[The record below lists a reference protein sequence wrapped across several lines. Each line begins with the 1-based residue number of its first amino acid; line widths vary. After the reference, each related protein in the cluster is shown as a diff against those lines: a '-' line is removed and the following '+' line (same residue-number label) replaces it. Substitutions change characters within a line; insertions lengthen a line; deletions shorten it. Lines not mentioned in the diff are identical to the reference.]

1 MMKQLLKN
9 RAFRIKGLAVLIMV
23 AAASFFCSQNASAI
37 WMNGCDSF
45 GGYCDCGAT
54 TCGATW
60 LNGNSWGD
68 GSNLLEVTAGDQQF
82 VTGYLH
88 GAVYTRQRTRD
99 AGQWNSAHHVFLLND
114 EWQGDGQWNDWNALF
129 AYLGSV
135 DYISQRDGEI
145 GRGVVSPNPGWWSEG
160 WEWGPVMPVTIDLQ
174 KFIAGAWV
182 DGDVYSRTVHVFR
195 CYFNENRWNDDG
207 NYWSAGCSSTP
218 TTIRIRIPTTCGPLY
233 SYDYRVYYEGKVSLR
248 NGYGSPLYKNGSPF
262 TNNESISWAGG
273 NAEWSG
279 WADSDNNSYV
289 PVNLYT
295 PKESGQKLNSYYQLK
310 YTGNNGWNS
319 NWDFWNP
326 VGIPFHWELLSKWYG
341 FYSWKSH
348 YRIDSDIGG
357 VYNRQ
362 DNYHLTDPWEAE
374 REISQYSRT
383 VDYIPYGTSRTYSEN
398 LNYKNDG
405 NNHHNITQYICT
417 RAGQLVGGWVDDHNY
432 EEGDQTNRSR
442 TIRTTI
448 NNPYNF
454 NTSMSSAIN
463 GGSGAT
469 IIGGGTATLRYRA
482 DIMPKDNPN
491 INNYAYYSKV
501 PNGTKVSAVSFV
513 LKPGVKYSAATRYS
527 DSMKDRVTGVPNGNL
542 CQYLAGIFGS
552 DMYRQG
558 EANGCQTL
566 IDRNG
571 SAINNNLGN
580 AGNKITNGAGASA
593 IAGEE
598 SKSVAIPDIED
609 GHKYCTVI
617 GISHADSGNGFNV
630 NNNWHI
636 SNISCRTIAKVPT
649 FQAWGGVYTSGG
661 INTATVKKIP
671 SAGIDTPSGSQT
683 YLFGSWAETLAI
695 ANQQVHGFAT
705 GAAIGYRDDKVGGLP
720 VSSASNKINYC
731 NITNISIA
739 NNRCSSG
746 VSGNAGNVVVSND
759 DFLSKFLSRYSTTT
773 TDRLEQ
779 ITESVRYLKTRGNA
793 TFNDT
798 PAIAENGYRLGNGV
812 VSVKEGTI
820 IFQVNGDVNIN
831 HNICTGY
838 ANNNGQC
845 TNGSTSAAAYNSY
858 ALANENYQYRAG
870 SKIPQVIII
879 ASGNVNISKDVTE
892 IDAWIYSGKTIK
904 TCADGNIRDN
914 TCNNPLLINGPVFA
928 KNIELYR
935 TYGSNGTR
943 SWNGPL
949 AANSNLLNSGATT
962 PAEIFNLRA
971 DVYQWIYQQTS
982 TENKS
987 ANVRYM
993 RELSPRF

>member
-1 MMKQLLKN
+1 MAWQGFKN
-9 RAFRIKGLAVLIMV
+9 GNYKVKSLIALV
-23 AAASFFCSQNASAI
+23 AMAATAFFCSQNAFAVEGCATNPDANPDSC
-37 WMNGCDSF
+37 WCDSTS
-45 GGYCDCGAT
+45 CGA
-54 TCGATW
+54 AW
-60 LNGNSWGD
+60 INSSPWGND
-68 GSNLLEVTAGDQQF
+68 LSNYAYVDNPSTNNITLYV
-82 VTGYLH
+82 H
-88 GAVYTRQRTRD
+88 GAVRTMWGGTPPDAWRDNWAIHVYLLDSEYTGGSEWNEWT
-99 AGQWNSAHHVFLLND
+99 QWAAEVLH
-114 EWQGDGQWNDWNALF
+114 AP
-129 AYLGSV
+129 
-135 DYISQRDGEI
+135 YISGHDG
-145 GRGVVSPNPGWWSEG
+145 GLYRGVVSGWPGDWSSG
-160 WEWGPVMPVTIDLQ
+160 WGNLPAMPINVDLDG
-174 KFIAGAWV
+174 FINGAWRN
-182 DGDVYSRTVHVFR
+182 GDEYTRIVHVFR
-195 CYFNENRWNDDG
+195 CYYTG
-207 NYWSAGCSSTP
+207 NGCGSTP
-218 TTIRIRIPTTCGPLY
+218 TFITIRIPEDCGGAIPT
-233 SYDYRVYYEGKVSLR
+233 DYRVYYEGKVSLR
-248 NGYGSPLYKNGSPF
+248 NGYGSPLFKNGQPF
-262 TNNESISWAGG
+262 TNNESISWAGN

-279 WADSDNNSYV
+279 WSDADNNSNFGV
-289 PVNLYT
+289 DLYT
-295 PKESGQKLNSYYQLK
+295 PKDSGQKLNSSFQLK
-310 YTGNNGWNS
+310 YSGNDWAGKETSRPEYAWPLILNDWYTKY
-319 NWDFWNP
+319 DFSS
-326 VGIPFHWELLSKWYG
+326 GIGNTS
-341 FYSWKSH
+341 
-348 YRIDSDIGG
+348 GG
-357 VYNRQ
+357 SYYMPLY
-362 DNYHLTDPWEAE
+362 YHLSDPWEAE
-374 REISQYSRT
+374 REVTPRKSTT
-383 VDYIPYGTSRTYSEN
+383 VSSIPYGTSKSYTETLHYRSVGSN
-398 LNYKNDG
+398 VLR
-405 NNHHNITQYICT
+405 ITQHFCV
-417 RAGQLVGGWVDDHNY
+417 RAGKISGGWVDSYNIADPD
-432 EEGDQTNRSR
+432 GVDR
-442 TIRTTI
+442 TRQITTTI
-448 NNPYNF
+448 HNPYNF

-469 IIGGGTATLRYRA
+469 LIGGGTATLRYRA
-482 DIMPKDNPN
+482 DIMPKVNPN
-491 INNYAYYSKV
+491 INNYTYYSKV
-501 PNGTKVSAVSFV
+501 PNDTKVSAVSFV
-513 LKPGVKYSAATRYS
+513 LKPGVDYSAATRYS
-527 DSMKDRVTGVPNGNL
+527 DSMKDRVAGVPNGNL

-552 DMYRQG
+552 NMYRQG

-617 GISHADSGNGFNV
+617 GISHTDSGNGFNV

-671 SAGIDTPSGSQT
+671 SAGINTASGSQT

-695 ANQQVHGFAT
+695 ANQQIHGFAT
-705 GAAIGYRDDKVGGLP
+705 GAAIGYRGDKVGGLP
-720 VSSASNKINYC
+720 VNSASNKINYC
-731 NITNISIA
+731 NVTNISIA

-779 ITESVRYLKTRGNA
+779 ITDSVRYIKTKGDA

-879 ASGNVNISKDVTE
+879 ASGDVNISKDVTE

-904 TCADGNIRDN
+904 TCADGNIRNN
-914 TCNNPLLINGPVFA
+914 TCNNPLLVNGPVFA

-943 SWNGPL
+943 SWDGPL
-949 AANSNLLNSGATT
+949 AANSNLLNSGAAT

-982 TENKS
+982 TENKA